1 MLDPMRAL
9 IVDDD
14 PDIHEFLRI
23 ALQTTGC
30 YLESAW
36 DGLQGLSKV
45 ESSHWDL
52 VITDVIMPSMDGL
65 ELLERISVIRPE
77 LPVVVMTVDS
87 TAGKIVSAIK
97 KHAFGW
103 LQKPFTMLAVQ
114 ELVDSALT
122 VSRLED
128 DIQVISATPQ
138 WLELRLRCDMKTAW
152 RALHFVREMDPGL
165 PDRENV
171 ALAFREVL
179 FNAVEHGGGN
189 DPNVHV
195 TITYTR
201 ARGEALG
208 ILCTGGLMQRGERLV
223 LTFLGCL
230 ADAGASHLFS
240 WPRYTVILWILGAI
254 GVGTLIT
261 AVHRTVWI
269 AQRLKEKERAT
280 LLRDVSSVRQGAG
293 EATDRAA

>member
-1 MLDPMRAL
+1 MPDPMRAL

-23 ALQTTGC
+23 ALKTTGC

-165 PDRENV
+165 PDGENV

-201 ARGEALG
+201 AAGALLFRVRDPGPGFSFEKLRHAAVSNPADSPVEHAIERDELGMRAGGYG
-208 ILCTGGLMQRGERLV
+208 ILLTRALV
-223 LTFLGCL
+223 DELIYNEKGNEVLL
-230 ADAGASHLFS
+230 I
-240 WPRYTVILWILGAI
+240 RYLR
-254 GVGTLIT
+254 
-261 AVHRTVWI
+261 RT
-269 AQRLKEKERAT
+269 
-280 LLRDVSSVRQGAG
+280 
-293 EATDRAA
+293 

>member
-1 MLDPMRAL
+1 MIRWLAGGVKNNL
-9 IVDDD
+9 ATAV
-14 PDIHEFLRI
+14 L
-23 ALQTTGC
+23 
-30 YLESAW
+30 
-36 DGLQGLSKV
+36 
-45 ESSHWDL
+45 
-52 VITDVIMPSMDGL
+52 DGL

-165 PDRENV
+165 PDGENV

-201 ARGEALG
+201 A
-208 ILCTGGLMQRGERLV
+208 
-223 LTFLGCL
+223 
-230 ADAGASHLFS
+230 AGALLFRVRDPGPGFS
-240 WPRYTVILWILGAI
+240 FEKLRQHGGGA
-254 GVGTLIT
+254 
-261 AVHRTVWI
+261 R
-269 AQRLKEKERAT
+269 QRCSFFDDGSKWYLSRA
-280 LLRDVSSVRQGAG
+280 LCQVLRW
-293 EATDRAA
+293 